1 MSPEDVTTEDS
12 FETNQNY
19 VGDCERDPLLG
30 GRAPPKKKF
39 RLKTIAR
46 ALLLVLFVAFVIV
59 LVAVFHIQ
67 DHVKD
72 ALKYIEEH
80 KENGIL
86 VYLSLYVACTWLF
99 LPGSLLSI
107 AAGFLFKPA
116 LLAAGII
123 ILGDTISALGTFL
136 FGRYI
141 FSDWVRA
148 QVAKKPLFNAL
159 NYVIADEGWK
169 IVVMLR
175 LTPIPF
181 NIISYFFSVSSID
194 VRTFNAVWIG
204 TLVKNLS
211 GIDKPKLEN
220 QDIVIIAMNF
230 ILASCGVIAL
240 SMVGKRSTRR
250 AMVMLE
256 ASKEQPRINEDA
268 VDIVESSASAG
279 LLVEEDSRQNIRGG
293 FTRTEKMIFYFII
306 AIAILDVLIC
316 VP

>member
-12 FETNQNY
+12 FETDQNY
-19 VGDCERDPLLG
+19 LGDCERDPLLG
-30 GRAPPKKKF
+30 GHAPPKKKF

-46 ALLLVLFVAFVIV
+46 ALLLTLFVAFVIV

-67 DHVKD
+67 DHIKD
-72 ALKYIEEH
+72 VLKYIEQH
-80 KENGIL
+80 KEYGIL
-86 VYLSLYVACTWLF
+86 VYLAVYVACTWLF
-99 LPGSLLSI
+99 LPGSVMSI

-116 LLAAGII
+116 PLAAGII
-123 ILGDTISALGTFL
+123 ILGDIISALGTFL

-148 QVAKKPLFNAL
+148 QVAKRPVFNAL

-194 VRTFNAVWIG
+194 LFSFLWATALGVLPGTFNAVWIG

-211 GIDKPKLEN
+211 GIDKPKLQR

-240 SMVGKRSTRR
+240 SMIGKRSMRR
-250 AMVMLE
+250 AMAMLE
-256 ASKEQPRINEDA
+256 ASKELQPGTNEDA
-268 VDIVESSASAG
+268 VVDIEPPGKNMFGIWIVQLE
-279 LLVEEDSRQNIRGG
+279 Q
-293 FTRTEKMIFYFII
+293 T
-306 AIAILDVLIC
+306 C
-316 VP
+316 